1 MAKPYKEHYLS
12 NPDLKRAGVQISWTK
27 ARIIEFQRCMEDPIY
42 FIETYMKIINVD
54 HGLIPFIMYDY
65 QKEMVI
71 AMKENRR
78 CAFCLARQSGKSITT
93 CAFLLWYI
101 LFNSNKTVALLANK
115 LETAREILGRVQL
128 AYQNLPFWLQSGVI
142 EFNKGSFALE
152 NGSEII
158 ASATSSDNIRGRSC
172 NIVYIDEAAFVEHWD
187 EFFASV
193 YPTISSGKTTQVFM
207 TSTPNGL
214 NHFHDIIDNGKKKVN
229 GYYVIEVAWDQVP
242 GRDKEWYDETMG
254 ALNYDQEKFDAE
266 FNIQFLGSSGTL
278 IAGWKL
284 RQLFENDI
292 LIPIQKHEGLT
303 QYEKARDD
311 RKYAM
316 ICDVSHGAGQDYSA
330 FSIIDVTETPY
341 KQVCVYRNNTIPPVD
356 YASIINQ
363 TARLYN
369 EALLLVE
376 TNDIGENVA
385 YILFEE
391 YLYENLVRTM
401 SDGAESKKTTLG
413 FGGGLKRIER
423 GVRTNKKVK
432 SVGCSLLKLMI
443 EHDKLKLNDRD
454 TMLELATFS
463 RKGEASPPMYEAEEG
478 KHDDLVM
485 GLVLFAWLTEQDHFK
500 NYCDI
505 HTLQGIRNKSDDQ
518 LMQELTPFLVDD
530 KLSDPETDEF
540 RIDGDIDPTKREFDG
555 AFGRSDY

>member
-1 MAKPYKEHYLS
+1 MAKPYKESYLS
-12 NPDLKRAGVQISWTK
+12 NPDLKRAGVKLEWTK
-27 ARIIEFQRCMEDPIY
+27 ERILEFQRCMEDPIY

-54 HGLIPFIMYDY
+54 HGLVPFIMYDY
-65 QKEMVI
+65 QKEMI
-71 AMKENRR
+71 TAMKNNRR

-158 ASATSSDNIRGRSC
+158 ASATSSSNIRGRSC
-172 NIVYIDEAAFVEHWD
+172 NIVYIDEAAFVERWD

-193 YPTISSGKTTQVFM
+193 YPTITSGKTTQLFM
-207 TSTPNGL
+207 TSTPNGM
-214 NHFHDIIDNGKKKVN
+214 NHFYEVIDNGRKGVN
-229 GYYVIEVAWDQVP
+229 GYYVIEVPWDRVP
-242 GRDKEWYDETMG
+242 GRDSEWYEETIA
-254 ALNYDQEKFDAE
+254 ALNYDHEKFDAE
-266 FNIQFLGSSGTL
+266 FNIEFLGSSGTL

-284 RQLFENDI
+284 KQLESKI
-292 LIPIQKHEGLT
+292 AIEKHEGLS
-303 QYEKARDD
+303 QFEKPIPE

-330 FSIIDVTETPY
+330 FSIIDVTEIPY
-341 KQVCVYRNNTIPPVD
+341 KQVCTYRNNTIPPTD
-356 YASIINQ
+356 YASIINS
-363 TARLYN
+363 TGKLYN
-369 EALLLVE
+369 EALLLIE
-376 TNDIGENVA
+376 TNDIGENIA

-391 YLYENLVRTM
+391 HLYENLVRTM
-401 SDGAESKKTTLG
+401 SDGALSRKTTMG
-413 FGGGLKRIER
+413 FGGGVGRIER

-432 SVGCSLLKLMI
+432 SVGCSILKLLI
-443 EHDKLKLNDRD
+443 EHNKLIINDKD
-454 TMLELATFS
+454 TIFELATFS
-463 RKGEASPPMYEAEEG
+463 RKGEAQPPTYEAEAG

-505 HTLQGIRNKSDDQ
+505 HTLSELRKKSDDQ
-518 LMQELTPFLVDD
+518 LMQELMPFLVDD
-530 KLSDPETDEF
+530 KLSDPETEEF
-540 RIDGDIDPTKREFDG
+540 KIDGDLDPTRPEFDA
-555 AFGRSDY
+555 AFGRDY